1 MGLQFVLPEL
11 LWKNNSAVYLACCN
25 ATEQL
30 QTEDNGG
37 QFMRYS
43 CVVITLAA
51 SIAES
56 IGQRSSDLP
65 SVRLCLLRIFSNQV
79 CVRPRHPAV
88 NITMRDN

>member
-43 CVVITLAA
+43 FVVITLAA

-65 SVRLCLLRIFSNQV
+65 SVRPSVFA
-79 CVRPRHPAV
+79 P
-88 NITMRDN
+88 DF